1 MNSEIIENKRIREQ
15 YTRIK
20 HKSGLTICL
29 YPMREYSTAFAIFG
43 AKYGSIDTTFKTKKD
58 ADYVAVPE
66 GIAHYLEHKL
76 FENDDCDALEQ
87 YAKTGASA
95 NAYTTFDSTAYYFSC
110 TREFEENLR
119 ILLNFVQNPY
129 FTDESVQ
136 KEQGIISQEIKIYLD
151 DPSWRVFF
159 NGLCAVYHYN
169 PVRIDIAG
177 TTESIAK
184 IDKELLYR
192 CYNAFYNLNNMVLSV
207 AGNFDPDDVI
217 RICDE
222 LLKTSENQELDIII
236 PEEPYGVKEK
246 RCVQKLYCAVPLFQ
260 LAFKMPNYEGYENT
274 RNFIIYNMLFETA
287 LGSSSPFFSRLYE
300 SGLIND
306 TFHVGVFNGRGFF
319 LPVAD
324 GESRDPDRVT
334 KEIIDELN
342 HLKKTGLPRDE
353 FEIVKKM
360 TYGELIGTFNN
371 VGAVA
376 KSVMQAEFN
385 GLNAYD
391 NVEITASVTYEDI
404 TEALQRL
411 DTENY
416 SLSIIEPLDK

>member
-1 MNSEIIENKRIREQ
+1 
-15 YTRIK
+15 
-20 HKSGLTICL
+20 
-29 YPMREYSTAFAIFG
+29 
-43 AKYGSIDTTFKTKKD
+43 
-58 ADYVAVPE
+58 
-66 GIAHYLEHKL
+66 
-76 FENDDCDALEQ
+76 
-87 YAKTGASA
+87 
-95 NAYTTFDSTAYYFSC
+95 
-110 TREFEENLR
+110 
-119 ILLNFVQNPY
+119 
-129 FTDESVQ
+129 
-136 KEQGIISQEIKIYLD
+136 
-151 DPSWRVFF
+151 
-159 NGLCAVYHYN
+159 
-169 PVRIDIAG
+169 
-177 TTESIAK
+177 
-184 IDKELLYR
+184 
-192 CYNAFYNLNNMVLSV
+192 
-207 AGNFDPDDVI
+207 
-217 RICDE
+217 
-222 LLKTSENQELDIII
+222 
-236 PEEPYGVKEK
+236 
-246 RCVQKLYCAVPLFQ
+246 
-260 LAFKMPNYEGYENT
+260 
-274 RNFIIYNMLFETA
+274 MLFETA

-385 GLNAYD
+385 NLNAYD

-416 SLSIIEPLDK
+416 SLSIIEPMDK

>member
-1 MNSEIIENKRIREQ
+1 MNSEIIENKRIKEL

-43 AKYGSIDTTFKTKKD
+43 AKYGSIDTTFRTKND
-58 ADYVAVPE
+58 ADYVTVPE

-151 DPSWRVFF
+151 DPGWRVFF
-159 NGLCAVYHYN
+159 NGLCAVYHNN

-207 AGNFDPDDVI
+207 AGNFNPEDVI

-222 LLKTSENQELDIII
+222 LLKPSDNQELDIII
-236 PEEPYGVKEK
+236 PEEPYTVKEK

-274 RNFIIYNMLFETA
+274 RNFIIYNMLFEMA

-334 KEIIDELN
+334 KKIIDELN
-342 HLKKTGLPRDE
+342 RLKKTGLPRDE

-385 GLNAYD
+385 GLNAYE
-391 NVEITASVTYEDI
+391 NVEITASVTYEDV

-416 SLSIIEPLDK
+416 SLSIIEPLEK

>member
-1 MNSEIIENKRIREQ
+1 MNSEIIENKRIKEL

-43 AKYGSIDTTFKTKKD
+43 AKYGSIDTTFRTKND
-58 ADYVAVPE
+58 ADYVTVPE

-151 DPSWRVFF
+151 DPGWRVFF
-159 NGLCAVYHYN
+159 NGLCAVYHNN

-207 AGNFDPDDVI
+207 AGNFNPEDVI

-222 LLKTSENQELDIII
+222 LLKPSDNQELDIII
-236 PEEPYGVKEK
+236 PEEPYTVKEK

-274 RNFIIYNMLFETA
+274 RNFIIYNMLFEMA

-334 KEIIDELN
+334 KKIIDELN
-342 HLKKTGLPRDE
+342 RLKKTGLPRDE

-391 NVEITASVTYEDI
+391 NVEITASVTYEDV

-416 SLSIIEPLDK
+416 SLSIIEPLEK